1 MTKKKQFTEAAVRE
15 IRRALVRDHLVTPKS
30 GKARSV
36 VISPFLGS
44 LLQGLIGLR
53 RRQSL
58 EKGWPDIPEFVFCSE
73 TGAS

>member
-1 MTKKKQFTEAAVRE
+1 MTKKKQSTEAAVRE

-58 EKGWPDIPEFVFCSE
+58 EKGWQTYPSSHFALRR
-73 TGAS
+73 GAS